1 VEVDPAPVST
11 PAFAKV
17 VARESVVVAS
27 EFVVVAAIV
36 VVAVVVVAVVVVV
49 SVVVV
54 VAAGVVDEH
63 GDDGQE
69 DGDEDEGEE
78 DVVHDPKVRG
88 NGKAD
93 DELGHLQVEVEDL
106 PKIGSSA
113 LEVSSAKQVEV
124 KHKRRS
130 KSMFVFGLKEISA

>member
-1 VEVDPAPVST
+1 M

-27 EFVVVAAIV
+27 EFVVVAIIV
-36 VVAVVVVAVVVVV
+36 VVAVVVVGSVVV

-69 DGDEDEGEE
+69 WDDEGE
-78 DVVHDPKVRG
+78 DVVHEPKVRG

-93 DELGHLQVEVEDL
+93 DELGHLQVAEEDL
-106 PKIGSSA
+106 PKIGSRA
-113 LEVSSAKQVEV
+113 L
-124 KHKRRS
+124 HT
-130 KSMFVFGLKEISA
+130 

>member
-1 VEVDPAPVST
+1 MEVDPTPVSA
-11 PAFAKV
+11 PAKV

-27 EFVVVAAIV
+27 EFVVVAVI
-36 VVAVVVVAVVVVV
+36 VVVVAAVVVV

-69 DGDEDEGEE
+69 DGENDEES
-78 DVVHDPKVRG
+78 VHEPKVRG

-93 DELGHLQVEVEDL
+93 DELPHLQVSLEDL
-106 PKIGSSA
+106 PKIGSRA

>member
-1 VEVDPAPVST
+1 VEVDPT
-11 PAFAKV
+11 PGSATAKV
-17 VARESVVVAS
+17 VASESVVVAI
-27 EFVVVAAIV
+27 EFS
-36 VVAVVVVAVVVVV
+36 VVAVVAVVV

-69 DGDEDEGEE
+69 DGDEDEE
-78 DVVHDPKVRG
+78 DVVPKAPKVPKVRG
-88 NGKAD
+88 RYGED
-93 DELGHLQVEVEDL
+93 DELLPHLQVAVEEL
-106 PKIGSSA
+106 PKIGSRA
-113 LEVSSAKQVEV
+113 LDVSSSGKQVDV

>member
-1 VEVDPAPVST
+1 MPP
-11 PAFAKV
+11 FAKV

-27 EFVVVAAIV
+27 EFVVVAAI
-36 VVAVVVVAVVVVV
+36 VVVAVVVVV

-106 PKIGSSA
+106 PKIGSRA
-113 LEVSSAKQVEV
+113 LHKKLHQLKVKYQPFDQVLDLSV
-124 KHKRRS
+124 YYS
-130 KSMFVFGLKEISA
+130 

>member
-1 VEVDPAPVST
+1 MEVDPT
-11 PAFAKV
+11 PGSVTPKV
-17 VARESVVVAS
+17 VARESVVVAI
-27 EFVVVAAIV
+27 EFVVVAVI
-36 VVAVVVVAVVVVV
+36 VVVAVVVVV

-69 DGDEDEGEE
+69 DGDGGEE
-78 DVVHDPKVRG
+78 EDAVHEPKVRG

-93 DELGHLQVEVEDL
+93 EELPHLQVEDL
-106 PKIGSSA
+106 PKIGSRA
-113 LEVSSAKQVEV
+113 LEVSLGKQVEV
-124 KHKRRS
+124 KHNRRS

>member
-1 VEVDPAPVST
+1 MEVDPTPVSA
-11 PAFAKV
+11 PAKV

-27 EFVVVAAIV
+27 EFVVVAVIV
-36 VVAVVVVAVVVVV
+36 VVVAAVVVVV
-49 SVVVV
+49 SVVV
-54 VAAGVVDEH
+54 AAVVVDEH

-69 DGDEDEGEE
+69 DGENDEES
-78 DVVHDPKVRG
+78 VHEPKVRG

-93 DELGHLQVEVEDL
+93 DELPHLQVSLEDL
-106 PKIGSSA
+106 PKIGSRA
-113 LEVSSAKQVEV
+113 LEVSLAKQVEV